1 MKKCMGTFMSS
12 LNSRPIVQETIQPPN
27 KMELQCISKECL
39 TSILRKLQ
47 ESQSIQEQDNLS
59 IDSVGSGEQLS
70 IDQHDDDLLCTV
82 DTPHPSWTEEML
94 VEELRHMRCLWDT
107 SCRAYKDGL
116 RKQQAWRDICS
127 KFGVQ
132 GQGM

>member
-1 MKKCMGTFMSS
+1 MD
-12 LNSRPIVQETIQPPN
+12 
-27 KMELQCISKECL
+27 LQCISKECL

-70 IDQHDDDLLCTV
+70 IDQHDDDLLCTG
-82 DTPHPSWTEEML
+82 DTSHPSWTEEML
-94 VEELRHMRCLWDT
+94 VEEIRHMRCLWDT

-116 RKQQAWRDICS
+116 KKQQAWRDICS